1 MKVLILNGSPKGDRS
16 DTMQI
21 TRAFVEGMNSACE
34 NDVSVINVID
44 RHIEYCTGCFA
55 CKHNGGRCVID
66 DDMKEILTG
75 FVASDVIIF
84 NFPLHSYG
92 MPAPLKNLV
101 DRLMPL
107 SSWRMECDGDG
118 KYGHNTYRD
127 LSQLRYVMICGC
139 GYPNSKHNFEGAVKQ
154 FELKFPVN
162 STIITVPES
171 PMFNIPQA
179 AEFVRPRLVSLKAA
193 GARYAESF
201 EIGDSLH
208 KEICSVMIP
217 EDIYAKFANG
227 EIKPPAN

>member
-1 MKVLILNGSPKGDRS
+1 MKILVLNGSPKSSKS
-16 DTMQI
+16 DTMHI
-21 TRAFVEGMNSACE
+21 TRAFIDGMNRARK
-34 NDVSVINVID
+34 NDAEVINVID
-44 RHIEYCTGCFA
+44 RQIGYCTGCFA

-66 DDMKEILTG
+66 DDMTDILAE
-75 FVASDVIIF
+75 FVSSDVIIF
-84 NFPLHSYG
+84 SFPLHSYG

-107 SSWRMECDGDG
+107 SSWRMQRDSDG

-162 STIITVPES
+162 STVITVPES

-179 AEFVRPRLVSLKAA
+179 ADFVSPRLASLKKA
-193 GARYAESF
+193 GAEYAGSF
-201 EIGDSLH
+201 TISDSLH

-227 EIKPPAN
+227 EIKR

>member
-1 MKVLILNGSPKGDRS
+1 MKVLVLNGSPKGDRS

-127 LSQLRYVMICGC
+127 
-139 GYPNSKHNFEGAVKQ
+139 
-154 FELKFPVN
+154 
-162 STIITVPES
+162 
-171 PMFNIPQA
+171 
-179 AEFVRPRLVSLKAA
+179 
-193 GARYAESF
+193 
-201 EIGDSLH
+201 
-208 KEICSVMIP
+208 
-217 EDIYAKFANG
+217 
-227 EIKPPAN
+227 